1 MRGYSCGRAARG
13 ASPRIAAT
21 RAAARL
27 VGGRAN
33 GRHPRAHVPA
43 AGNARIHL
51 AGVEDDVE
59 DEVVKMYN
67 TKALIQATRRIKQ
80 YGRERQPNLAIR
92 TLADLASQG
101 VQPDRI
107 AATAV
112 IDACVASNKMDLAE
126 NVFSELF
133 GKGDFMRPDEVT
145 YAVLIKGYG
154 QDLAHP
160 NWTKIRQMLQT
171 METSGID
178 LTICTYN
185 ALLEICANSN
195 DWQRGMQVL
204 DQVYDKSVSPDQN
217 TLEIVKKRKT
227 LRAHFKKLF
236 S

>member
-1 MRGYSCGRAARG
+1 MSGGKSFSSAANRFPTE
-13 ASPRIAAT
+13 SLLP
-21 RAAARL
+21 L
-27 VGGRAN
+27 VLTLVSFL
-33 GRHPRAHVPA
+33 PP
-43 AGNARIHL
+43 L
-51 AGVEDDVE
+51 LVE
-59 DEVVKMYN
+59 
-67 TKALIQATRRIKQ
+67 Q
-80 YGRERQPNLAIR
+80 
-92 TLADLASQG
+92 
-101 VQPDRI
+101 
-107 AATAV
+107 
-112 IDACVASNKMDLAE
+112 

-133 GKGDFMRPDEVT
+133 GEGDFMRPDEVT